1 MVAHTADGSRR
12 SARRRAAPQPGVISE
27 FATVALLLLLAATVI
42 ARAPL
47 QRATTLELGASDR
60 GSVAGF
66 YPTEINADDEALRWT
81 NGAATIRLPAQGAG
95 PHVLRLRLA
104 APQAPPP
111 ASVATTIAVNGRD
124 LATLPIDAAPR
135 QYRLLVPAADL
146 RWAPNT
152 VGISSPT
159 VVPARDER
167 HLGVAVFV
175 AGLSAMGSQGWLV
188 PAQAVA
194 LALAALALVAAL
206 ARLGVS
212 RGWRLLVVALFLLIS
227 LAMRQSDA
235 RFVERWSAL
244 ALTAAMGA
252 GFAVA
257 ALAPMAHA
265 ASPATGRDGR
275 SRPLPPA
282 GHVAAR
288 ARSDGTPTAP
298 LAQGHPRVAGAPH
311 AGALKRPAT
320 GTPSTHAG
328 STDHEGGLG
337 SQRKAVN
344 GPGAASPPDRDTA
357 LPLADLGTWWRN
369 WWPALALYAGLAAV
383 LFIPIWPR
391 FGTHIFGAASDNYEY
406 AWKLHWFVE
415 ALVERGVSPTF
426 VPFSFYPA
434 GYELGM
440 SEITPA
446 HTLLGLPLTIAFG
459 PAASFNSLVYLSY
472 VLTGLTTALY
482 AERIGASRLGALV
495 AGVGVAFC
503 VYRFTHMFGL
513 LPQLGTQW
521 VLLALYG
528 WEGYLQR
535 RHPGDAVLAAVG
547 LGLAFWSSMYY
558 GATLAPLLALYTL
571 LRRPW
576 AATRTLVEDWQPLLA
591 ALLIVTALVAP
602 YAQPFLQA
610 QAINEQRR
618 FSYETLLILSAL
630 PGDFVNP
637 NPWHPLRG
645 LLPIGGPKQYVS
657 LGIGLL
663 ALGAVGLWRQR
674 HERLAWTLAAI
685 ACVNFVVALGPEL
698 RIGGT
703 SIPLPVRFIHE
714 HVPVLQSIRAWSRMA
729 FYVQICVA
737 ALAALALTGP
747 GRQPAWARAG
757 ALALAGL
764 VLIEAVSAPPALS
777 PLGPRA
783 VDRWLAAQP
792 GTGSVIQVPDTIG
805 GYHVYYARH
814 HHKPIAVGYGTYF
827 PPTYHEHVNL
837 LIAFPVLQEVV
848 PLYQRM
854 GVEWVLVRRAR
865 MRPDQP
871 WRDQAAALPDV
882 RQVYEDDEYTVF
894 QVRQLR
900 PPWRSRPGGPG

>member
-1 MVAHTADGSRR
+1 MIADTAGGLQS
-12 SARRRAAPQPGVISE
+12 SARRRPGRQVGALSE
-27 FATVALLLLLAATVI
+27 LATVALLLILATVVI

-66 YPTEINADDEALRWT
+66 YPAEINTDDEALRWT
-81 NGAATIRLPAQGAG
+81 AGEATIRLPALGAG
-95 PHVLRLRLA
+95 PHILRLRLS
-104 APQAPPP
+104 APQAPSP
-111 ASVATTIAVNGRD
+111 ASVATTIAVNGRA
-124 LATLPIDAAPR
+124 LATLPISAAPR

-146 RWAPNT
+146 RWAPNA

-159 VVPARDER
+159 FVPARDER
-167 HLGVAVFV
+167 QLGVAVFM
-175 AGLSAMGSQGWLV
+175 AGFSTTGSQGWLA
-188 PAQAVA
+188 PAQAMA
-194 LALAALALVAAL
+194 LAVAALALVLAL

-212 RGWRLLVVALFLLIS
+212 RGWRVLVVALFLLIS

-244 ALTAAMGA
+244 ALTATMGA

-257 ALAPMAHA
+257 ALTPVARA
-265 ASPATGRDGR
+265 ASPADGCDEA
-275 SRPLPPA
+275 LPPA
-282 GHVAAR
+282 
-288 ARSDGTPTAP
+288 T
-298 LAQGHPRVAGAPH
+298 LGA
-311 AGALKRPAT
+311 
-320 GTPSTHAG
+320 
-328 STDHEGGLG
+328 
-337 SQRKAVN
+337 
-344 GPGAASPPDRDTA
+344 
-357 LPLADLGTWWRN
+357 WWHN
-369 WWPALALYAGLAAV
+369 WWPALALFAGLAA
-383 LFIPIWPR
+383 LLCIPIWPR
-391 FGTHIFGAASDNYEY
+391 FGTHIFGTEGDNYEY

-426 VPFSFYPA
+426 VPLSFYPA

-446 HTLLGLPLTIAFG
+446 HTLLGLPLTLAFG
-459 PAASFNSLVYLSY
+459 PAASFNALLYLSY
-472 VLTGLTTALY
+472 VLTGLTTAMY

-503 VYRFTHMFGL
+503 VYRFTHMLGL
-513 LPQLGTQW
+513 LPQLGTHW
-521 VLLALYG
+521 VLLTLYG

-535 RHPGDAVLAAVG
+535 RRPGDVVLAAVS

-558 GATLAPLLALYTL
+558 GATLVPLLALYTL

-576 AATRTLVEDWQPLLA
+576 ATTRTLLEDWRPLLA

-637 NPWHPLRG
+637 NPWHPLRH
-645 LLPIGGPKQYVS
+645 LVPLGGPKQYVS
-657 LGIGLL
+657 VGIGLL
-663 ALGAVGLWRQR
+663 ALAVVGLWRRR
-674 HERLAWTLAAI
+674 HEQLVWTLVAI

-698 RIGGT
+698 RVGGT
-703 SIPLPVRFIHE
+703 TIPLPVRFIYE

-729 FYVQICVA
+729 FYLQICVA
-737 ALAALALTGP
+737 ALAALALTGI

-764 VLIEAVSAPPALS
+764 VLLESASAPPPLS

-827 PPTYHEHVNL
+827 PPTYHENINL
-837 LIAFPVLQEVV
+837 LIAFPVLKEVV

>member
-1 MVAHTADGSRR
+1 MVAHTADGSRS
-12 SARRRAAPQPGVISE
+12 SARRRAAPQLGVISE
-27 FATVALLLLLAATVI
+27 LATVTLLLLLAATVI

-47 QRATTLELGASDR
+47 QRATTLETGASDR
-60 GSVAGF
+60 GSLAGF
-66 YPTEINADDEALRWT
+66 YPAEINTDDEALRWT

-95 PHVLRLRLA
+95 PHVLRLRLS

-111 ASVATTIAVNGRD
+111 ASVATTIAVNGHN

-135 QYRLLVPAADL
+135 QYRLLVPATDL
-146 RWAPNT
+146 RWASNT
-152 VGISSPT
+152 VGLSSPT
-159 VVPARDER
+159 FAPARDER
-167 HLGVAVFV
+167 QLGVAVFV
-175 AGLSAMGSQGWLV
+175 AGLSAMGSQGWLA
-188 PAQAVA
+188 PAQAAA

-257 ALAPMAHA
+257 ALAPMARA
-265 ASPATGRDGR
+265 ASPAE
-275 SRPLPPA
+275 PPA
-282 GHVAAR
+282 RGYGNP
-288 ARSDGTPTAP
+288 GT
-298 LAQGHPRVAGAPH
+298 
-311 AGALKRPAT
+311 
-320 GTPSTHAG
+320 
-328 STDHEGGLG
+328 
-337 SQRKAVN
+337 
-344 GPGAASPPDRDTA
+344 ASPPDHDIA
-357 LPLADLGTWWRN
+357 LPLADLGAWWRN
-369 WWPALALYAGLAAV
+369 WWPALALYAGLAAL

-391 FGTHIFGAASDNYEY
+391 FATHIFGAESDNYEY

-415 ALVERGVSPTF
+415 ALVERGASPTF

-446 HTLLGLPLTIAFG
+446 HTLLGLPLTMAFG

-535 RHPGDAVLAAVG
+535 RQPGDVVLAAVG

-558 GATLAPLLALYTL
+558 GTTLTPLLALYTL

-576 AATRTLVEDWQPLLA
+576 AATRTLVEDWRPLLA
-591 ALLIVTALVAP
+591 AGLIVTALVAP

-657 LGIGLL
+657 LGISLL
-663 ALGAVGLWRQR
+663 ALAAVGLWRQR

-698 RIGGT
+698 HVAGT

-729 FYVQICVA
+729 FYLQICVA
-737 ALAALALTGP
+737 ALAALALTGL

-764 VLIEAVSAPPALS
+764 VLLEAASAPPALS

-805 GYHVYYARH
+805 GYHIYYARH

-827 PPTYHEHVNL
+827 PPTYHENINL
-837 LIAFPVLQEVV
+837 LIAFPVFKEVV

-865 MRPDQP
+865 MSPDQP
-871 WRDQAAALPDV
+871 WREQAAALPDV

>member
-1 MVAHTADGSRR
+1 MVAHTADGSRSR
-12 SARRRAAPQPGVISE
+12 PRLRAGLQMGILRE
-27 FATVALLLLLAATVI
+27 LATVTLLLILAALAI

-66 YPTEINADDEALRWT
+66 YPVEINTDDAALRWT
-81 NGAATIRLPAQGAG
+81 DGNATIRLPAQGAG
-95 PHVLRLRLA
+95 PHVLRLRLS

-111 ASVATTIAVNGRD
+111 ASVATTIAVNGRT
-124 LATLPIDAAPR
+124 LATLPINAAPR
-135 QYRLLVPAADL
+135 QYRLLVPAAHL
-146 RWAPNT
+146 RWAPNV

-159 VVPARDER
+159 FVPARDER
-167 HLGVAVFV
+167 QLGVAVFL
-175 AGLSAMGSQGWLV
+175 AGLSATGDQGWLA
-188 PAQAVA
+188 PAQAVV
-194 LALAALALVAAL
+194 LALAALALTMAL
-206 ARLGVS
+206 ARLGVG

-227 LAMRQSDA
+227 LAMRHSDA

-244 ALTAAMGA
+244 TLTAALGT
-252 GFAVA
+252 GCAVA
-257 ALAPMAHA
+257 ALAPMARGA
-265 ASPATGRDGR
+265 LPVA
-275 SRPLPPA
+275 PPA
-282 GHVAAR
+282 RGSINAGVA
-288 ARSDGTPTAP
+288 
-298 LAQGHPRVAGAPH
+298 
-311 AGALKRPAT
+311 
-320 GTPSTHAG
+320 
-328 STDHEGGLG
+328 
-337 SQRKAVN
+337 SQSHDEV
-344 GPGAASPPDRDTA
+344 A
-357 LPLADLGTWWRN
+357 LPSANLGAWWRN
-369 WWPALALYAGLAAV
+369 WWPALALFAGLAAL
-383 LFIPIWPR
+383 LFWPIWPH
-391 FGTHIFGAASDNYEY
+391 FGSHIFGAAGDNYEY
-406 AWKLHWFVE
+406 AWKLHWFVA
-415 ALVERGVSPTF
+415 ALVEQGVSPTF

-446 HTLLGLPLTIAFG
+446 HTLLGLPLTLAFG

-482 AERIGASRLGALV
+482 AERLGASRLGALV

-535 RHPGDAVLAAVG
+535 RYPGDVVLAAVG

-558 GATLAPLLALYTL
+558 GATLVPLLALYTL

-576 AATRTLVEDWQPLLA
+576 VATCTLVKDWRLLLA
-591 ALLIVTALVAP
+591 AGLIVTALVAP

-610 QAINEQRR
+610 QTINEQRR
-618 FSYETLLILSAL
+618 FSYETLLILAAL

-637 NPWHPLRG
+637 NPWHPLRS
-645 LLPIGGPKQYVS
+645 LLPLGGPKQYVS

-663 ALGAVGLWRQR
+663 ALATMGLWRR
-674 HERLAWTLAAI
+674 RRERLAWTLVAI
-685 ACVNFVVALGPEL
+685 ACANFVVALGPEL
-698 RIGGT
+698 RVGNAT
-703 SIPLPVRFIHE
+703 IPLPVRFIYE

-729 FYVQICVA
+729 FYMQICVA
-737 ALAALALTGP
+737 ALAALALTGIE
-747 GRQPAWARAG
+747 RQPAWTRAG

-764 VLIEAVSAPPALS
+764 VLLESVSVPPPLS
-777 PLGPRA
+777 LLGPRP

-792 GTGSVIQVPDTIG
+792 GTGSVIQIPDTIG
-805 GYHVYYARH
+805 GYNVYYTRH

-827 PPTYHEHVNL
+827 PPTYHENINL
-837 LIAFPVLQEVV
+837 LIAFPVFKEVI

-865 MRPDQP
+865 MSPDQP
-871 WRDQAAALPDV
+871 WREQAAALPDV

-900 PPWRSRPGGPG
+900 PPWRSASGGPG